1 VRGKH
6 AGPSRRLMPL
16 QAPVRPVRLARFGR
30 SVGPGGQHGSG
41 STGSPRGQRGS
52 GISGARASDG
62 AGPEVTGFVRRA
74 TRRRL
79 HFPRQNVP
87 PMATAGLVLIAV
99 LAVFCFA
106 GPLFYHSD
114 LTHVNLLQGNRPPGA
129 GHPLGTDANGVDILA
144 LLMVGG
150 RLSVEVG
157 AAAGV
162 LAAMI
167 GSAWGAVAG
176 YVGGAVDALMMRLTD
191 AAIAVPTLVLLL
203 LLSAIYMPSPAALVL
218 LIAATSWL
226 STAYLVRGAALT
238 LRSRDF
244 VQAVRLMG
252 GGRIRVIIRH
262 IAPNALG
269 VVTVNVTFQ
278 VADAI
283 LALATLSY
291 LGLGVQPPA
300 SDWGDMIAG
309 GIRYIYDGYWWEIY
323 PAGLAIIL
331 SVVAFNLLGDG
342 LREALAPARPNPR
355 LKR

>member
-1 VRGKH
+1 VSGKH
-6 AGPSRRLMPL
+6 AAPSRRLMPSRP
-16 QAPVRPVRLARFGR
+16 AAGPDGPGRRVYPVRAGHR
-30 SVGPGGQHGSG
+30 GSSASKEG
-41 STGSPRGQRGS
+41 SRGQDRAAS
-52 GISGARASDG
+52 NGARTEAPG
-62 AGPEVTGFVRRA
+62 IQGQA
-74 TRRRL
+74 TRRL
-79 HFPRQNVP
+79 LVPRQDVP
-87 PMATAGLVLIAV
+87 PMAVAGLVLIGA

-106 GPLFYHSD
+106 GPLFYHPD

-129 GHPLGTDANGVDILA
+129 RHPLGTDANGLDILGQ
-144 LLMVGG
+144 LMAGG
-150 RLSVEVG
+150 RLSLEVG

-176 YVGGAVDALMMRLTD
+176 YVGGPAGALMMRIVD
-191 AAIAVPTLVLLL
+191 AAIAIPTLVLLL
-203 LLSAIYMPSPAALVL
+203 LLSAIYTPSPAALVL

-252 GGRIRVIIRH
+252 GGRIRAIGRH
-262 IAPNALG
+262 IAPNAIGL
-269 VVTVNVTFQ
+269 VTVNVTLQ

-291 LGLGVQPPA
+291 LGLGVQPPD
-300 SDWGDMIAG
+300 SDWGDMIAS

-331 SVVAFNLLGDG
+331 AVVAFNLLGDG
-342 LREALAPARPNPR
+342 LRDAFDPAGANPR
-355 LKR
+355 LRG